1 MYLLIFCVLCYYL
14 QAMINAKSEIE
25 GYYDQRE
32 EKPMVIVAMWLS
44 GFFAFSMR
52 SCTQII

>member
-1 MYLLIFCVLCYYL
+1 
-14 QAMINAKSEIE
+14 MINAKSEIE